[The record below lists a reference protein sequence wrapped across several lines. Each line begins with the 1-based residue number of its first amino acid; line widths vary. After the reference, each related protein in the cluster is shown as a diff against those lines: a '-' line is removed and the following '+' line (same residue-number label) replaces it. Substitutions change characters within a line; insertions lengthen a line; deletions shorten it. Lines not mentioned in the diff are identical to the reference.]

1 MEFMNNSVRVDQDL
15 DNQKFT
21 SRKKHELTKTRSHD
35 LCRHWHCG
43 KFKVFVEDSEPL
55 RRRILD
61 PRNNLFQLWNRIF
74 FISSLV
80 SLFLDPLYL
89 FLPMLDGSNSCMRI
103 DRRLQI
109 IVTIFRSIIDLFYI
123 LNMIM
128 KFQTAYIAPTS
139 LVLGSGE
146 LVVDPEQI
154 AKRYLKT
161 SFFLELVASLP
172 IPQLAVW
179 FLIPSLRRSNADRT
193 KTDLLLI
200 ALFQYF
206 LRMYLIFPL
215 ASEIARA
222 NGAVIE
228 KSWLGAAYNLFLYMM
243 ACHTIGATWYLL
255 AIERGNT
262 CWQIACRNDIASNCQ
277 LDFLDC
283 DSLTNGLSSVR
294 EQWMNITPVFS
305 NCNATNLTNSFSFG
319 IYGIAWTTQIT
330 SSNFLD
336 KYTYTVWWGLM
347 NLSSLGQNLATSTF
361 GGENIFSIIVGT
373 LGLILFARVLANLQT
388 LLQSLKVRVEEC
400 RVQRGDTEEFMEYR
414 QLPQDLRERVRR
426 YDEYKWVAT
435 RGVDE
440 ETIMQSLPMDLRRD
454 IKRHLCLN
462 IVLQV
467 PFFAQM
473 DDQLIDAIIE
483 GLTPAL
489 STEGTY
495 IVREGDPVNEMFF
508 IIRGYLESATT
519 DGGRAGFFNSITLG
533 PGDFCGEEL
542 LNWAL
547 FTKPTLNL
555 PSSTRTVKALVEVEA
570 FALRA
575 EDLSFVANQFRRLHS
590 KKLKH
595 TFRFHSNQWRKWSAC
610 FIQAA
615 WRRYKRRKLTAEL
628 FEKERFSSS
637 QNQEFESCRS
647 FATSVGFES
656 FRSFGNHAELMA
668 EAAQNNPN
676 IRRGIQI
683 SHDSDDELPKL
694 QKPEEPD
701 FSVEVEDE

>member
-1 MEFMNNSVRVDQDL
+1 MEFKNKSVRFNHDL
-15 DNQKFT
+15 DIHKCASEKRHEVKNET
-21 SRKKHELTKTRSHD
+21 SQGFANLG
-35 LCRHWHCG
+35 LLHCV
-43 KFKVFVEDSEPL
+43 KLKEYDEDSKPL
-55 RRRILD
+55 RRTILD
-61 PRNNLFQLWNRIF
+61 PRSELLQLWNRIF
-74 FISSLV
+74 FVSSLV
-80 SLFLDPLYL
+80 ALLLDPLYL
-89 FLPMLDGSNSCMRI
+89 FYPTFDSVDGCMEN
-103 DRRLQI
+103 DQKLKV
-109 IVTIFRSIIDLFYI
+109 IVTVFRSIIDLFYI
-123 LNMIM
+123 SNMII
-128 KFQTAYIAPTS
+128 KFHTAYVAPTS
-139 LVLGSGE
+139 RLLGSGE
-146 LVVDPEQI
+146 LLVDPTQI

-161 SFFLELVASLP
+161 DFFLELLASLP

-179 FLIPSLRRSNADRT
+179 FIIPYLRRSNADHT
-193 KTDLLLI
+193 QSDLLLI

-206 LRMYLIFPL
+206 PRMYLMFPL
-215 ASEIARA
+215 SSKIARD
-222 NGAVIE
+222 NGAIIDNPWIGSV
-228 KSWLGAAYNLFLYMM
+228 YNLFLYMM
-243 ACHTIGATWYLL
+243 ACHIMGATWYLL

-262 CWQIACRNDIASNCQ
+262 CWQYACADDIASNCT

-283 DSLTNGLSSVR
+283 DSLTNGLSSAR

-305 NCNATNLTNSFSFG
+305 NCNASNASISFAFG
-319 IYGIAWTTQIT
+319 IYSYAWSTQIT
-330 SSNFLD
+330 SSNFLSR
-336 KYTYTVWWGLM
+336 YTYAIWWGLM

-373 LGLILFARVLANLQT
+373 LGLILFAHVLAYLQT
-388 LLQSLKVRVEEC
+388 LLQSLKFRVEEC
-400 RVQRGDTEEFMEYR
+400 RVERGDTEEFMEYR

-467 PFFAQM
+467 PLFSQM
-473 DDQLIDAIIE
+473 DDQLIDAILE
-483 GLTPAL
+483 RLTPAL

-495 IVREGDPVNEMFF
+495 IVREGDHVTEMFF
-508 IIRGYLESATT
+508 IIRGYLDSVTT

-547 FTKPTLNL
+547 FTQPTLNL

-595 TFRFHSNQWRKWSAC
+595 TFRYHSNQWRMWSAC

-615 WRRYKRRKLTAEL
+615 WRRYKRRQLAEEL
-628 FEKERFSSS
+628 FEKESFSSS
-637 QNQEFESCRS
+637 ENQEFESCRS
-647 FATSVGFES
+647 LGSSVDVI
-656 FRSFGNHAELMA
+656 A
-668 EAAQNNPN
+668 EASQNDPN
-676 IRRGIQI
+676 IRRGIPRI
-683 SHDSDDELPKL
+683 KAMSSHDSDDEMPKIE
-694 QKPEEPD
+694 KPVEPN
-701 FSVEVEDE
+701 FSVEDEEESSM